1 MKLFGKK
8 TLALFLALAMVMPM
22 CAFATETTPTP
33 VAVTGVSLN
42 TTVAPLAKGGE
53 VTLTA
58 TVTPDNATDK
68 TVVWSSSDTAIA
80 TVDASGLVKAIAPG
94 TAVITAKAG
103 DKSATCTLTVEKK
116 VIPVSGI
123 SLNHTSAT
131 LVEGESLT
139 LTATVTPADATDKT
153 VTWSGS
159 NTAVATVDANGVVKA
174 IAPGAAVITAQA
186 GGFTATCEII
196 VSVIDS
202 IEDLKALGNDAV
214 VYDLK
219 GRRIFD
225 VDNLKPGLYIVNG
238 KRVLIGKRV
247 N

>member
-1 MKLFGKK
+1 MIPVSGI
-8 TLALFLALAMVMPM
+8 TLSHTS
-22 CAFATETTPTP
+22 ATLVE
-33 VAVTGVSLN
+33 GESL
-42 TTVAPLAKGGE
+42 
-53 VTLTA
+53 TLSA
-58 TVTPDNATDK
+58 TVTPADATDK
-68 TVVWSSSDTAIA
+68 TVTWSSSDETVA
-80 TVDASGLVKAIAPG
+80 TVDANGLVKAIAPG

-123 SLNHTSAT
+123 TLSHTSAT

-139 LTATVTPADATDKT
+139 LSATVTPADATDKT
-153 VTWSGS
+153 VTWSS
-159 NTAVATVDANGVVKA
+159 SDETVATVDANGKVVA
-174 IAPGAAVITAQA
+174 IAPGTAVITAQA
-186 GGFTATCEII
+186 GDFTATCEIV
-196 VSVIDS
+196 VSAIDS
-202 IEDLKALGNDAV
+202 IEDLKALGDNVV
-214 VYDLK
+214 VYDLE

>member
-1 MKLFGKK
+1 MIPVSGI
-8 TLALFLALAMVMPM
+8 TLSYTS
-22 CAFATETTPTP
+22 ATLVE
-33 VAVTGVSLN
+33 GESL
-42 TTVAPLAKGGE
+42 
-53 VTLTA
+53 TLSA
-58 TVTPDNATDK
+58 TVTPADATDK
-68 TVVWSSSDTAIA
+68 TVTWSSSDETVA
-80 TVDASGLVKAIAPG
+80 TVDANGLVKAIAPG
-94 TAVITAKAG
+94 TAVITSKAG

-131 LVEGESLT
+131 LVEGDSIT

-153 VTWSGS
+153 VTWSS
-159 NTAVATVDANGVVKA
+159 SDETVATVDANGKVVA
-174 IAPGAAVITAQA
+174 IAPGTAVITALA
-186 GGFTATCEII
+186 GDFTATCEIV
-196 VSVIDS
+196 VSAIDS
-202 IEDLKALGNDAV
+202 IEDLKALGDNVV
-214 VYDLK
+214 VYDLE